1 MIAVSEEMK
10 NEDLKDPSNMEQEAS
25 EETASENTETSA
37 EEKTTEKA
45 PEKEGFFKKK
55 KDPKDEKIEEL
66 TDRVKRHLVHG
77 AVVAA
82 HASGLDDPARH
93 GGDGEVACP

>member
-10 NEDLKDPSNMEQEAS
+10 NEDMKDPSNMEQEAS

-45 PEKEGFFKKK
+45 PEKEEMCIRDSMVRIIRKPLHSVFRDFLILRVYHKKYQC
-55 KDPKDEKIEEL
+55 D
-66 TDRVKRHLVHG
+66 
-77 AVVAA
+77 
-82 HASGLDDPARH
+82 GLLHRRL
-93 GGDGEVACP
+93 CPRQCKPPR

>member
-45 PEKEGFFKKK
+45 PEKEVRTNINEVYLLAFHVRDGC
-55 KDPKDEKIEEL
+55 
-66 TDRVKRHLVHG
+66 KRHHR
-77 AVVAA
+77 AY
-82 HASGLDDPARH
+82 ASGS
-93 GGDGEVACP
+93 